1 MSGLVERTIG
11 RRLLYRLW
19 FHGVLLFAGV
29 IALTIAVRHLDADLD
44 GPMAPYVAAAVGDRL
59 ADRAAEPAAQAEV
72 DRAAAAT
79 GLAISVYRADGAL
92 AASTVAP
99 PLAVAGAGDRAWR
112 DDRLVVRTATGVAV
126 VRARQRPS
134 WPVHGVMLFAAA
146 LAFALVFV
154 AGPLATALVRPIRQL
169 RAQAAAIGAGELT
182 ARSGTTRRDEL
193 GDLARSL
200 DAMGAQLARLRAAER
215 QLLGDV
221 SHELRTPLAR
231 MRVVLELAERAE
243 PAEVRRYLGEVA
255 TDLGELEALVD
266 DIIASARLDAADGSW
281 GEARVPMRTAP
292 VAVGEVL
299 DAAVARFRAR
309 WPNRALEVDAPSAA
323 VVVAAD
329 AALLRRALDNLLANA
344 RAYSDGPITVRVLA
358 APAGVKI
365 EVVDR
370 GVGIAPEDQ
379 PRVFTPLF
387 RADRSRSRASGGVG
401 LGLALARR
409 IVVAHGG
416 AIGFTSEVDRGST
429 FWLTLPA

>member
-1 MSGLVERTIG
+1 MSDLVERTIG

-19 FHGVLLFAGV
+19 FHGVLLFAGA
-29 IALTIAVRHLDADLD
+29 IALAIGVRHL
-44 GPMAPYVAAAVGDRL
+44 AAA
-59 ADRAAEPAAQAEV
+59 
-72 DRAAAAT
+72 
-79 GLAISVYRADGAL
+79 
-92 AASTVAP
+92 P
-99 PLAVAGAGDRAWR
+99 PRAWPAHGLLLLATA
-112 DDRLVVRTATGVAV
+112 LV
-126 VRARQRPS
+126 
-134 WPVHGVMLFAAA
+134 
-146 LAFALVFV
+146 FALVFV
-154 AGPLATALVRPIRQL
+154 AGPIATSIVRPIRAL
-169 RAQAAAIGAGELT
+169 RAQAAAIGAGDLT
-182 ARSGTTRRDEL
+182 ARSGSTRRDEL

-200 DAMGAQLARLRAAER
+200 DAMGAQLARLRGAER

-281 GEARVPMRTAP
+281 GEARVPMRIAP
-292 VAVGEVL
+292 VAVSEVV

-309 WPNRALEVDAPSAA
+309 WPTRTLEVDAPAA
-323 VVVAAD
+323 GLVVAAD
-329 AALLRRALDNLLANA
+329 AALLRRAIDNLLANA
-344 RAYSDGPITVRVLA
+344 RAYSDAAITIRAVA
-358 APAGVKI
+358 APGGVRL
-365 EVVDR
+365 EVIDR
-370 GVGIAPEDQ
+370 GVGIAAEDQ

-416 AIGFTSEVDRGST
+416 AIGFTSEVDHGST